1 MEMWFSEFHTP
12 DVKHSIRVNRQL
24 FSRQSDYQRIDIF
37 ETPEF
42 GRVLTLDGNVML
54 TERDEFIYDEMITHV
69 PMAIHK
75 EAKEIMVI
83 GAGDGGVVREL
94 TRYDRV
100 RHIDLVEM
108 DPMVVEA
115 CRAYL
120 PENACRLDDRR
131 VHLHYENALRFI
143 RRCEAKY
150 DLIIVDSSD
159 PFGPSEGL
167 FTREFYGNCY
177 NALKEDGIM
186 VNQQGS
192 PFYAE
197 DAHAMQRSHKRI
209 ASTFQISRVYQ
220 AHIPTFAAG
229 YWLFGFASKKY
240 HPVDDLDAEAWNAL
254 NLRTRYY
261 TTRLHKGA
269 FYLPAFLEDM
279 LKEVEEASI
288 VLYGAPFDSTTS
300 FRPGARF
307 GPAAMRHESFGLETY
322 SPYQDRDLMDI
333 SVFDSGDLELCFGS
347 SEMALSDIQKRAEE
361 ILKSNKFPLL
371 LGGEH
376 LVTLAAVRAVAAKYP
391 DLHIIHFDAHAD
403 LRDDYLGARLSHACV
418 LRRCHDLLGDGRIH
432 QFCIRSGEREEFRF
446 AAQHTDFHP
455 LSFDGLEETVR
466 ELKEKNVP
474 IYFTIDLDCLDPA
487 VFPGTGTPEAGGVTF
502 LELLEAIRT
511 VAQANVVGADVNEL
525 APMLDASG
533 VSTATAC
540 KVLRELLLAIAK

>member
-12 DVKHSIRVNRQL
+12 DVKHSIRVNRHL
-24 FSRQSDYQRIDIF
+24 YSRQSEYQRIDIF

-69 PMAIHK
+69 PMSVHK
-75 EAKEIMVI
+75 EAKDILVI

-120 PENACRLDDRR
+120 PGNACRLDDRR

-177 NALKEDGIM
+177 NALKDDGI
-186 VNQQGS
+186 
-192 PFYAE
+192 
-197 DAHAMQRSHKRI
+197 I

-279 LKEVEEASI
+279 LKEVE
-288 VLYGAPFDSTTS
+288 G
-300 FRPGARF
+300 
-307 GPAAMRHESFGLETY
+307 
-322 SPYQDRDLMDI
+322 
-333 SVFDSGDLELCFGS
+333 
-347 SEMALSDIQKRAEE
+347 
-361 ILKSNKFPLL
+361 
-371 LGGEH
+371 
-376 LVTLAAVRAVAAKYP
+376 
-391 DLHIIHFDAHAD
+391 
-403 LRDDYLGARLSHACV
+403 
-418 LRRCHDLLGDGRIH
+418 
-432 QFCIRSGEREEFRF
+432 
-446 AAQHTDFHP
+446 
-455 LSFDGLEETVR
+455 
-466 ELKEKNVP
+466 
-474 IYFTIDLDCLDPA
+474 
-487 VFPGTGTPEAGGVTF
+487 
-502 LELLEAIRT
+502 
-511 VAQANVVGADVNEL
+511 
-525 APMLDASG
+525 
-533 VSTATAC
+533 
-540 KVLRELLLAIAK
+540 